1 MVLLTRLSA
10 SRELSTSRERKR
22 NSDDVIR
29 VPPRPPGCS
38 ALPAT
43 RHEKSRGQALS
54 TSYLQSISP
63 ASSVAPDSILSSRDA
78 PNMVAGSHFVE
89 LAGGGRMFYTKKGS
103 GPPIIVAHG
112 GPGLDHTYLAAE
124 LSAFAENHTV
134 IFYDQRGSG
143 RSHNAKK
150 DKEHITIETF
160 VDDLEELRRCLGYE
174 KFTLMGHSWGG
185 LLSMYYACAHP
196 DRLSSL
202 ILINSAPADQRGQ
215 NAFDEELGW
224 RMRQSG
230 GKEAACIER
239 PYLNISSG
247 FTASPRMESSTA

>member
-1 MVLLTRLSA
+1 
-10 SRELSTSRERKR
+10 
-22 NSDDVIR
+22 
-29 VPPRPPGCS
+29 
-38 ALPAT
+38 
-43 RHEKSRGQALS
+43 
-54 TSYLQSISP
+54 
-63 ASSVAPDSILSSRDA
+63 
-78 PNMVAGSHFVE
+78 
-89 LAGGGRMFYTKKGS
+89 
-103 GPPIIVAHG
+103 
-112 GPGLDHTYLAAE
+112 
-124 LSAFAENHTV
+124 
-134 IFYDQRGSG
+134 
-143 RSHNAKK
+143 
-150 DKEHITIETF
+150 
-160 VDDLEELRRCLGYE
+160 
-174 KFTLMGHSWGG
+174 MGHSWGG